1 MTSTERPPPD
11 TPGASGA
18 IERAADDRILLGVC
32 GGVAHALRVDTTL
45 VRAAFIVAAALGG
58 VGVGLY
64 AAAAV
69 ALPRPTRPVSASPA
83 RAQTATAV
91 AMLLGALLVLVDRLG
106 LLLPFGLLWPATLIL
121 GGLGLVW
128 RYAGGRVVAP
138 VAGTWA
144 RPALVEALRA
154 AGALALILGGG
165 AVLLAQ
171 TGGFAGAAAVAVTAS
186 VIAAG
191 VALLLG
197 PRVARARR
205 EADAER
211 AERVIAEERV
221 AVAARLHDSVL
232 QTLALIQRKA
242 GDPRAVVALA
252 RAQERDLRSWLFGDD
267 ASPGSSLRAALDAVA
282 AEVEAAHGVPVEVVL
297 VGDAPLDDGL
307 TALVRATRE
316 ATLNAARHSGA
327 PVVDVYAEVDR
338 RQVEVFVRDR
348 GVGFD
353 PGAVPADRL
362 GLKGSVIGRVERH
375 GGTASVRTAPG
386 EGTEVHLTMD
396 LGTEAT
402 VDQERVRD
410 EG

>member
-1 MTSTERPPPD
+1 MTSAERPPPD
-11 TPGASGA
+11 APGA

-32 GGVAHALRVDTTL
+32 GGVAHALRVDAAL
-45 VRAAFIVAAALGG
+45 VRAAFIVTAALGG

-165 AVLLAQ
+165 TVLLAQ

-197 PRVARARR
+197 PRAARARR

-211 AERVIAEERV
+211 AERVRAEERV

-232 QTLALIQRKA
+232 QTLALIQRTDDPQRSQILA
-242 GDPRAVVALA
+242 RRQERELRAWLYDGVGGDDATTFGAALA
-252 RAQERDLRSWLFGDD
+252 RAADQVEERYGVAVELVQPSDTTLDD
-267 ASPGSSLRAALDAVA
+267 RLVECVA
-282 AEVEAAHGVPVEVVL
+282 AASEAMTNAAKHAGVDRISVL
-297 VGDAPLDDGL
+297 A
-307 TALVRATRE
+307 RATEYE
-316 ATLNAARHSGA
+316 ASI
-327 PVVDVYAEVDR
+327 
-338 RQVEVFVRDR
+338 FVRDR
-348 GVGFD
+348 GAGFD
-353 PGAVPADRL
+353 PESVAGDRRGVAD
-362 GLKGSVIGRVERH
+362 SIHGRMARV
-375 GGTASVRTAPG
+375 GGRALLTSSPD
-386 EGTEVHLTMD
+386 EGTEVELT
-396 LGTEAT
+396 LPRA
-402 VDQERVRD
+402 RR
-410 EG
+410 